1 MQVMSDK
8 QDPPPP
14 DAAHPDWFREPTRR
28 ELKIGAALFA
38 GFGAFFVL
46 MFIVEKDW
54 GFRWVLLALGIVS
67 IVRGFWHL
75 VDVLRKGRDS

>member
-1 MQVMSDK
+1 MWLMSENQEPK
-8 QDPPPP
+8 PP

-28 ELKIGAALFA
+28 EMKIGAALFT

-46 MFIVEKDW
+46 MFFVEKDS
-54 GFRWVLLALGIVS
+54 GFRWVLLALGVVS

-75 VDVLRKGRDS
+75 VDAMKKGKDL